1 MFLLYSVVFLEFSL
15 PVRVLNVKKKCAAK
29 CFQIYLAVPF
39 TTSLDVTK
47 SAECTASFPR
57 AMVDFVQPE

>member
-1 MFLLYSVVFLEFSL
+1 ML
-15 PVRVLNVKKKCAAK
+15 KKKCAAK
-29 CFQIYLAVPF
+29 CSQIYLAVPF